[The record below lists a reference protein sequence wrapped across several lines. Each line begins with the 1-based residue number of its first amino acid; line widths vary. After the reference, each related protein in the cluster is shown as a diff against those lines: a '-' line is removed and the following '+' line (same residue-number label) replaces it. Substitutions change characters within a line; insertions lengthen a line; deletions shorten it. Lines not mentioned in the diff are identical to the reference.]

1 MSTPAS
7 SKTSAAAS
15 YHPDGYK
22 TSAALRRA
30 RNPFL
35 YRNAFTGAA
44 VVAFI
49 GGVYFYSI
57 QAVKQEDFGDVEDLL
72 PPASQRATMKTIEEE
87 LAEKRSA
94 QSLPLTH
101 ALPAESNTSRPS
113 DAMPPLFGSVD
124 PDYDPGNASSLPLSS
139 TNSSLNRAPSSSPF
153 KVYTTPTGNDIN
165 KGTTG
170 NYTAEEQFAMFRLPF
185 FKGKQYRAGVD
196 VDNVG
201 RTGDRWA

>member
-1 MSTPAS
+1 
-7 SKTSAAAS
+7 
-15 YHPDGYK
+15 
-22 TSAALRRA
+22 
-30 RNPFL
+30 
-35 YRNAFTGAA
+35 
-44 VVAFI
+44 
-49 GGVYFYSI
+49 
-57 QAVKQEDFGDVEDLL
+57 
-72 PPASQRATMKTIEEE
+72 MKTIEEE

-101 ALPAESNTSRPS
+101 ALPAEGNTSRPS

-124 PDYDPGNASSLPLSS
+124 PAYDPGNASSLPLPS
-139 TNSSLNRAPSSSPF
+139 TNSSLNRTPSSSPF

-165 KGTTG
+165 KGTQS

-185 FKGKQYRAGVD
+185 FKGKAYRAGVD

>member
-1 MSTPAS
+1 
-7 SKTSAAAS
+7 
-15 YHPDGYK
+15 
-22 TSAALRRA
+22 
-30 RNPFL
+30 
-35 YRNAFTGAA
+35 
-44 VVAFI
+44 
-49 GGVYFYSI
+49 
-57 QAVKQEDFGDVEDLL
+57 
-72 PPASQRATMKTIEEE
+72 MKTIEEE
-87 LAEKRSA
+87 LAEKRASQA
-94 QSLPLTH
+94 QSINLPQTH

-124 PDYDPGNASSLPLSS
+124 PAYDPGNASSLPLPS
-139 TNSSLNRAPSSSPF
+139 TNVNMNRTPSSSPF

-196 VDNVG
+196 VDNIG

>member
-1 MSTPAS
+1 
-7 SKTSAAAS
+7 
-15 YHPDGYK
+15 
-22 TSAALRRA
+22 
-30 RNPFL
+30 
-35 YRNAFTGAA
+35 
-44 VVAFI
+44 
-49 GGVYFYSI
+49 
-57 QAVKQEDFGDVEDLL
+57 
-72 PPASQRATMKTIEEE
+72 MKTIEEE

-124 PDYDPGNASSLPLSS
+124 PAYDPGNASSLPLPS
-139 TNSSLNRAPSSSPF
+139 TNSSLNRTPSSSPF
-153 KVYTTPTGNDIN
+153 KVYTTPTNSTSSGNDIN
-165 KGTTG
+165 KGTQS

-185 FKGKQYRAGVD
+185 FKGKAYRAGVD